1 MRETR
6 HYEVAGHAFAVS
18 GEGEDLALME
28 NYAPFAADGQ
38 PSVFDLSIERGAAP
52 SFTEELRQEDEGQVI
67 VCGRTADGQPVF
79 EFVWAGATAGWLV
92 CSADYREG
100 RLATTGSHTKL
111 AIDNALMVLYALA
124 TAGSG
129 TVLFHAAV
137 VSHGDRAYMFLGP
150 SGTGK
155 STHARLWLKHI
166 DGTELMNDDNPV
178 VRIGADGRATVYG
191 SPWSGKTPCYRNV
204 SRELGAIVL
213 LSQAPFNKIRRL
225 GGLEAYAALV
235 PSISGKR
242 WDERIADG
250 LHQTENALVSTVP
263 TWYLQCLPD
272 EEAARLC
279 AGEIQTEIQTP
290 PLTPPLEGRGMPVA
304 GADAVPSLHQPST
317 PPCDGMPV
325 AGADAVPLP
334 SRGGAGVGSVTTTHD
349 DAEVMSEV
357 VRLVAEGVSVTLPVN
372 GMSMLPFIIGGRESV
387 VLQKPAALRE
397 GQVVLAWVDGAR
409 YVVHRI
415 IGIDGEHITL
425 MGDGNLVG
433 TEHCTAADVKG
444 VVTHVMDAQERMRD
458 LYSWHRRWAARL
470 WRWLR
475 PVRRYLLAIYI
486 RLCK

>member
-38 PSVFDLSIERGAAP
+38 PSVFSLSIERGAAP

-250 LHQTENALVSTVP
+250 LHQTENALASTVP
-263 TWYLQCLPD
+263 TWHLQCLPD

-290 PLTPPLEGRGMPVA
+290 PLTPPLEGR
-304 GADAVPSLHQPST
+304 
-317 PPCDGMPV
+317 GMPV

-387 VLQKPAALRE
+387 VLQKPTALRE
-397 GQVVLAWVDGAR
+397 GQVVLAWVDGTR

-486 RLCK
+486 RLCE

>member
-250 LHQTENALVSTVP
+250 LHQTENALASTVP
-263 TWYLQCLPD
+263 TWHLQCLPD

-387 VLQKPAALRE
+387 VLQKPTALRE
-397 GQVVLAWVDGAR
+397 GQVVLAWVDGTR

-444 VVTHVMDAQERMRD
+444 VVTHVMDAQERLRD

-486 RLCK
+486 RLCE